1 VGFLCQKKARTG
13 CGLVG
18 NGDAET
24 ANLGEMAVF
33 VTYLKHV
40 LHTVSVNVE
49 AD

>member
-1 VGFLCQKKARTG
+1 LCKKKPAQG
-13 CGLVG
+13 GLVG

-40 LHTVSVNVE
+40 LHTFSVNVE
-49 AD
+49 AG